1 MYGTNQQKPTSGG
14 LTLNFQTFTLTKLEI
29 VDGQFGKQ
37 LVIELND
44 PVKKLKWV
52 NVPSD
57 KLSDSDIMLINNNSQ
72 LNDAQ
77 KEAAILKLNNDLEK
91 AKLNFVNYT
100 LNFTN
105 AFGVEII
112 EPTYIDYLKSF
123 SNFAKTIEGNKI
135 QVLLIPDLR
144 WDNKSKTWVFK
155 KLVDKQKNFIK
166 QYTSLPDNPNK
177 VSVFIKSINDDTV
190 TEIPKYLNDALKL
203 MLEHNQSLSD
213 SLVDE
218 SSSVDESL
226 KDNNNDFAWD

>member
-1 MYGTNQQKPTSGG
+1 MYGTNQQKSTTSLG
-14 LTLNFQTFTLTKLEI
+14 LNFQTFTLTKLEI
-29 VDGQFGKQ
+29 IDGQFGKQ
-37 LVIELND
+37 LLIELND
-44 PVKKLKWV
+44 PIKKLKWI

-57 KLSDSDIMLINNNSQ
+57 KVSDSDLLLINNNNQ
-72 LNDAQ
+72 LDNVQ
-77 KEAAILKLNNDLEK
+77 KEAEILKLNKDLEK

-112 EPTYIDYLKSF
+112 EPTYLDYIESF
-123 SNFAKTIEGNKI
+123 SNFAKGIENNKI

-144 WDNKSKTWVFK
+144 WDRSSKTWVFK

-177 VSVFIKSINDDTV
+177 APIFIKSINDDSV
-190 TEIPKYLNDALKL
+190 TEIPKYLNDAFKL

-213 SLVDE
+213 SLMDD
-218 SSSVDESL
+218 SIKNGNDDL
-226 KDNNNDFAWD
+226 DWDN